1 MAWTG
6 ERLIL
11 ASSSA
16 ARQRLLAE
24 AGLEFI
30 VEPARI
36 DEASI
41 KARFGADRRSACAC
55 ALALADA
62 KARQVAAD
70 FPRGLIIGA
79 DQILVWGGKW
89 FDKPANLAEARSQL
103 QTLRGRTHQ
112 LVTAVCVVQEQ
123 ACICQRETSASLT
136 MREFSDIFLDT
147 YLAAEGTTILESV
160 GAYRF
165 EGPGIQLFV
174 QVEGDYFLRFS
185 GSRSW
190 SCSASCG
197 NAAHFFRSGVV
208 CVAVE

>member
-6 ERLIL
+6 EPLIL

-24 AGLEFI
+24 AGLEFR

-41 KARFGADRRSACAC
+41 KARFTADGRSASDC

-70 FPRGLIIGA
+70 FPRGLVIGA
-79 DQILVWGGKW
+79 DQILVCGGKW

-103 QTLRGRTHQ
+103 HTLHGRTHK
-112 LVTAVCVVQEQ
+112 LVTAACVVREQ
-123 ACICQRETSASLT
+123 ACIWQRETSANLT

-147 YLAAEGTTILESV
+147 YLAAEGTTILGSV
-160 GAYRF
+160 GAYRL
-165 EGPGIQLFV
+165 EGRGIQLFA
-174 QVEGDYFLRFS
+174 QVEGDYFAILGLPLLELLGFLRER
-185 GSRSW
+185 GALLW
-190 SCSASCG
+190 
-197 NAAHFFRSGVV
+197 
-208 CVAVE
+208 